1 MIYGDVWQIFRE
13 QTKKKTMTFLQK
25 PNRALLQWLRS
36 MHVSLA
42 NRSWRR
48 KNVAAVLWKLEF
60 VQFARTYVWYPFVDE
75 CASLNLAY
83 PMPKRS
89 FEKLYIF
96 DQYLEHVQSWKLYKH
111 EPFNNVTKH
120 AHPTHWKKSKLRG
133 IHRGLTEPTLE
144 HQEKLPKTPPV
155 SYRMVRLFAKMAT
168 NKSCFQNTG
177 RKFFRIQAE
186 HVSKCATFTL
196 HTYQMTKLVS

>member
-1 MIYGDVWQIFRE
+1 MYTPSKSSNRYQIWSMEMFDKYSANRLKRK
-13 QTKKKTMTFLQK
+13 QWPFCRNQIAHSCNDCVQCTF
-25 PNRALLQWLRS
+25 
-36 MHVSLA
+36 SLA

-48 KNVAAVLWKLEF
+48 KNVAAVLWRLEF

-144 HQEKLPKTPPV
+144 H
-155 SYRMVRLFAKMAT
+155 
-168 NKSCFQNTG
+168 
-177 RKFFRIQAE
+177 
-186 HVSKCATFTL
+186 
-196 HTYQMTKLVS
+196 